1 MAVLFLQTKEALLK
15 ILGDMRPGDYFNL
28 VLFGSDVQSWRD
40 SLVRDSLVPASA
52 ANVQAAQDFVRR
64 FDLAGGKGRALRPPE
79 VASVPME

>member
-40 SLVRDSLVPASA
+40 SLVPASA

-64 FDLAGGKGRALRPPE
+64 FDLAGGKGRALRPPD